1 MVRNGVRNRPSC
13 SDGMTR
19 SRVRRGSG
27 FRRTAA
33 RVMFSAAL
41 LWAFAAGASQT
52 PLAGVDRYI
61 EQMRTDWKNV
71 GVAVAVVQGT
81 EVIYAKGFGVREFG
95 KPAKVDAD
103 TLFEIGSTTK
113 AFTTAALGIL
123 VDEGKIGWD
132 DPVIKYL
139 PGFQVQ
145 DAWLNRHLTIR
156 DAAAHRTGLS
166 ESLYPFLA
174 VMDTDEAIRQLNYLP
189 VQAEFRDSFRY
200 NNLMYAAL
208 GKVIEAVS
216 GMTYEEFV
224 KVRLLQPLKMNRSSA
239 SLEEFWEPRFV
250 APTFFG
256 GAPAGAVSL
265 SDARDTNVAM
275 PHGWD
280 EKGSVMVLP
289 WQSFA
294 NAAPAGSIVSSAAD
308 MANWL
313 IFQLNEGRFGDRQL
327 LKKETVQEL
336 HAAQNLRGSKV
347 AGPDAT
353 ASYAMG
359 WHRSEYRGHVY
370 LGHGG
375 SMLGFPAYM
384 AMLPDQK
391 TGVVVLSNTTGLAG
405 TSQLFGNALALSL
418 FDRLL
423 GGAPQRDWSK
433 EFLVQ
438 SQNRQRD
445 YQKMLAELGRS
456 RLQNVPPSLPLEQY
470 AGAYEDRKGHS
481 GRVNVRAEN
490 GQLKLN
496 FAGQG
501 AYRAY
506 LEHWQGDLFRV
517 HSNAGGFDALGPQ
530 FAAFTV
536 DQRGTVTAMSIDQL
550 KISLDKVGPLDSNSA
565 P

>member
-1 MVRNGVRNRPSC
+1 MIYSTARG
-13 SDGMTR
+13 R
-19 SRVRRGSG
+19 SEFRRG
-27 FRRTAA
+27 AA
-33 RVMFSAAL
+33 RVIFGAAL
-41 LWAFAAGASQT
+41 LWAFAAGASQA
-52 PLAGVDRYI
+52 PLAGLDRYI
-61 EQMRTDWKNV
+61 EQMRADWKNV

-81 EVIYAKGFGVREFG
+81 EVIYAKGFGDREFG

-103 TLFEIGSTTK
+103 TLFQIGSTTK

-123 VDEGKIGWD
+123 VDEGKISWD

-145 DAWLNRHLTIR
+145 DPWLNRHVTIR
-156 DAAAHRTGLS
+156 DASAHRTGLN

-174 VMDTDEAIRQLNYLP
+174 IMNADEAIRQLNYLP
-189 VQAEFRDSFRY
+189 AQAEFRDSFRY
-200 NNLMYAAL
+200 NNLMYGAL
-208 GKVIEAVS
+208 GKIIEAVS
-216 GMTYEEFV
+216 GMSYEEFV
-224 KVRLLQPLKMNRSSA
+224 KLRLLQPLKMNRSSA

-256 GAPAGAVSL
+256 WAPAGDVSL
-265 SDARDTNVAM
+265 GDARDANVAM

-313 IFQLNEGRFGDRQL
+313 IFQLNEGHFGDRQV
-327 LKKETVQEL
+327 LKKETMQEL

-347 AGPDAT
+347 LPLDAT

-375 SMLGFPAYM
+375 SMLGFPAYV

-391 TGVVVLSNTTGLAG
+391 AGVVVLSNTTGLAG
-405 TSQLFGNALALSL
+405 TSQLFGNAIALGL

-423 GGAPQRDWSK
+423 GAPQRDWSK

-438 SQNRQRD
+438 SQNKQRD

-496 FAGQG
+496 FAGEG
-501 AYRAY
+501 AYCAY
-506 LEHWQGDLFRV
+506 LEHWQGDLFRM
-517 HSNAGGFDALGPQ
+517 HSSAGGFDALGPQ

-536 DQRGTVTAMSIDQL
+536 DQRGTVAAMSIDQL
-550 KISLDKVGPLDSNSA
+550 KISLDKVGPLDLNSA